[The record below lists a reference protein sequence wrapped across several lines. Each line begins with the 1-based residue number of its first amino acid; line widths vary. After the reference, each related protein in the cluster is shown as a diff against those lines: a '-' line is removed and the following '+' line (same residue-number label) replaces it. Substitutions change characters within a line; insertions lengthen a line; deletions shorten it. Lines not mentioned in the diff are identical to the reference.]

1 MPAYW
6 PPGPLLPTAGP
17 PRGGFAPCAL
27 PQCHPAAWRA
37 SGVPLEHA
45 ASREHHRARRAS
57 AAYHYPYMPGL
68 VSPRTRSS
76 NYSYSPPFDV
86 FSCLTRTT
94 QEARYATQPPTHR
107 RPLHP
112 YCISRGTTSPR
123 ACASNNHASPIHIAS
138 RPNHA
143 TPRADTTR
151 QQPTGPDVYAPR
163 LWAVRTQPR
172 ALSNRRH
179 AVNATTGRREPILQ
193 NTMTKEC
200 PHGARC
206 CSRPRD
212 AARARNA
219 LNRCL

>member
-27 PQCHPAAWRA
+27 PQCQPAAWRA
-37 SGVPLEHA
+37 SGVSLGHA

-94 QEARYATQPPTHR
+94 QEVRYTTQPPTHR

-112 YCISRGTTSPR
+112 YCISRGTTSPC
-123 ACASNNHASPIHIAS
+123 ACASSTHASPIHIAS

-179 AVNATTGRREPILQ
+179 AVNATIGRREPVLQ